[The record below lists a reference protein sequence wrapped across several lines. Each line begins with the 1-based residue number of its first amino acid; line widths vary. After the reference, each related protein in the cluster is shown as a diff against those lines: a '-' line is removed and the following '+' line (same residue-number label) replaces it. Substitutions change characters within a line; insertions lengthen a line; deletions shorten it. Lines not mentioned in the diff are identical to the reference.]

1 MYCVQYLY
9 LECKSV
15 LCTIPVLGNLDV
27 YYVLYELCTV
37 YCTCTWNVG
46 VYCPPGQD
54 IRVEAG
60 ILDILV
66 TGDALEIEIPLLST

>member
-1 MYCVQYLY
+1 
-9 LECKSV
+9 
-15 LCTIPVLGNLDV
+15 
-27 YYVLYELCTV
+27 
-37 YCTCTWNVG
+37 